1 MKNFQQN
8 LLIALALG
16 LCLLCAFQWYGQ
28 TVQREQINQLNQISY
43 DKSLEIQRYTNSIAA
58 MEHQIS
64 QMDEQITE
72 LKGMLKTNEQKVLD
86 QKRQLNKLKA
96 QSEALTNEI
105 SQYKEATAGLEAKL
119 KDAYDGVKKQNEAI
133 KQLVIERDDF
143 VRKYNDSV
151 NERNT
156 IVGKYNEL
164 VGQMEKLQ
172 GAKAG
177 EK

>member
-1 MKNFQQN
+1 MKSFQQN
-8 LLIALALG
+8 LLIVLALG
-16 LCLLCAFQWYGQ
+16 LCLLCAFQWHGQ
-28 TVQREQINQLNQISY
+28 TIQREQINQLNQISY
-43 DKSLEIQRYTNSIAA
+43 DKSLEIQRYTNSMQT

-64 QMDEQITE
+64 QMDGQITE
-72 LKGMLKTNEQKVLD
+72 LKGTVKTNEQTILD
-86 QKRQLNKLKA
+86 QKRELNKLEA
-96 QSEALTNEI
+96 QGEALTNEI
-105 SQYKEATAGLEAKL
+105 AQYKEAMANLEAKL
-119 KDAYDGVKKQNEAI
+119 KDAYDGVKKQNVAI

-143 VRKYNDSV
+143 LKKYNDSV

-156 IVGKYNEL
+156 IVSKYNEL

>member
-1 MKNFQQN
+1 MKSFQQN
-8 LLIALALG
+8 LLIVLALG
-16 LCLLCAFQWYGQ
+16 LCLLCAFQWHGQ
-28 TVQREQINQLNQISY
+28 TVQRGQINQLNQISY
-43 DKSLEIQRYTNSIAA
+43 DKSLEIQRYTNSIST

-64 QMDEQITE
+64 QMDKEITE
-72 LKGMLKTNEQKVLD
+72 LKGTVKINEQTMLD
-86 QKRQLNKLKA
+86 QKRGLNRLEA

-105 SQYKEATAGLEAKL
+105 SQYKEATANLEAKL

-143 VRKYNDSV
+143 VKKYNDSV
-151 NERNT
+151 SERNA

-164 VGQMEKLQ
+164 AGQMEKLQ
-172 GAKAG
+172 GAKPS

>member
-1 MKNFQQN
+1 MKSFQQN

-16 LCLLCAFQWYGQ
+16 LCLLCAFQWHGQ
-28 TVQREQINQLNQISY
+28 TIQREQINRLNQISY
-43 DKSLEIQRYTNSIAA
+43 DKSLEIQRYTNSMQT

-64 QMDEQITE
+64 QMDGLITE
-72 LKGMLKTNEQKVLD
+72 LKGTEKTNEQTILD
-86 QKRQLNKLKA
+86 QKRELNKLEA
-96 QSEALTNEI
+96 ENGALTNEI
-105 SQYKEATAGLEAKL
+105 SKYKEATAGLEAKL

-133 KQLVIERDDF
+133 KQLVVERDDF
-143 VRKYNDSV
+143 VKKYNDSV
-151 NERNT
+151 NERNV

-164 VGQMEKLQ
+164 VGQMEKLR